1 MAIGRGESVARDAAV
16 QGLCR
21 GSWIAARSEILTEA
35 WFNAV
40 FGSSQAG
47 TRRTARGEL
56 TAVERSF
63 EPGGALGSGR
73 RRSGNLLTIR
83 LQSLSD

>member
-1 MAIGRGESVARDAAV
+1 MQR
-16 QGLCR
+16 
-21 GSWIAARSEILTEA
+21 IAARSEILTEA

-63 EPGGALGSGR
+63 EPGGALGPVDIQ
-73 RRSGNLLTIR
+73 RSQIMAPTRNNMAAKDTAVF
-83 LQSLSD
+83 S